1 MEKSSDEQKEAHV
14 VAFHILWCCSLISKS
29 YSSHYCQNFFSSFK
43 PHVESEELLG
53 QNVLNQICGQ
63 SAAAEKKGM
72 ASKRSH

>member
-14 VAFHILWCCSLISKS
+14 VAFHILRACSLISKS
-29 YSSHYCQNFFSSFK
+29 YSSHYCQKKDFSSFK

-63 SAAAEKKGM
+63 RAAAEKKRM
-72 ASKRSH
+72 PSSH